1 MPKRTKT
8 ALLVGASG
16 LVGSHC
22 LRLLLESP
30 AYSRVRVI
38 ARKPVGVQHGKLN
51 QHVFN
56 FDVLPDVP
64 GLFEVEDVFCCLG
77 TTIARAGSQAGF
89 AKVDRDY
96 PRMIA
101 ERAVNYGARQFLLV
115 SSVGADARSRN
126 FYLRTKGEAE
136 QSVRALP
143 FHAVH
148 LFRPSMLLG
157 DRAEFRWKEKMAE
170 PFMRALSLALLGGW
184 SKYRAINGSTVA
196 RAMVNAA
203 NVDSA
208 GVHVYE
214 FSELQKLAFHKPA
227 TAIV

>member
-1 MPKRTKT
+1 MPQVNKT

-16 LVGSHC
+16 LVGNHC
-22 LRLLLESP
+22 LKFLLESP

-38 ARKPVGVQHGKLN
+38 ARRPLGVQHGKLS

-56 FDVLPDVP
+56 FEAVPDVP

-77 TTIARAGSQAGF
+77 TTIARAGSETGF
-89 AKVDRDY
+89 ARVDRDY

-101 ERAVNYGARQFLLV
+101 ERAAKYGARQFLLV
-115 SSVGADARSRN
+115 SSVGADARSSN

-136 QSVRALP
+136 QSVSTLP

-148 LFRPSMLLG
+148 IFRPSMLLG
-157 DRAEFRWKEKMAE
+157 DRTEFRWKEKLAE
-170 PFMRALSLALLGGW
+170 PFMRGLSLALIGRW

-203 NVDSA
+203 NVDRA

-214 FSELQKLAFHKPA
+214 FSELQRLAFQKPA
-227 TAIV
+227 TATG